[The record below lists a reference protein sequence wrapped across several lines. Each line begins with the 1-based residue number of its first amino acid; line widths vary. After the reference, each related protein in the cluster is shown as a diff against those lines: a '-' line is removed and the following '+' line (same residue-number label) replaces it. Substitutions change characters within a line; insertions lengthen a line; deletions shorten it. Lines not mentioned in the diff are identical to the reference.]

1 MTAMLTRKGI
11 GVSPGVAIAPAVV
24 LDAADQ
30 PIQRRHVPHSGVG
43 NELRRLDA
51 AIEASKNEI
60 EDLRQ
65 QTSSALG
72 DDVGRI
78 FAFHI
83 GMLGDPDLIG
93 SITDQ
98 VRGDRVSAEYA
109 VYVALRR
116 RAQSFDAHESPLV
129 RKMVSDIWDLE
140 RRLLRHLVGAANT
153 EVSQL
158 SQPSVVVAR
167 DLTPSQTAGLDR
179 DKVKALVIDL
189 GGKTSHTAI
198 LAHALGIPAV
208 VGVGSLSRAV
218 ESGQQIIVDG
228 TRGTVIVEPDGAK
241 LLEYRQEARR
251 FREMVGQLDE
261 LRDKPAETK
270 DGVTISLLANIEFA
284 SELEEAVNNGAEGV
298 GLYRT
303 EFLYLGADHEP
314 TEEEQYDAYR
324 EVLDRLGPDKPLTI
338 RTLDLGADK
347 VALDGPS
354 VLANYERNPFL
365 GCRSIRLCLQN
376 LPLFKTQLRAILRAS
391 AHGKLRVMFPL
402 ISHIMELRQARM
414 VLQDVMEDLEDQGIE
429 FDRGVPVGMMVEVP
443 SAALQAATFAKEV
456 DFFSI
461 GTNDLV
467 QYTVAVDRSNERIA
481 SLYSAAHPAVIKLIK
496 EVVRAAQRE
505 KIGVSL
511 CGEMASEPEFAMLLV
526 GLGLRGFS
534 MTPPAIPEVKRI
546 IRSVSTDQCR
556 RLVRRVNG
564 LDTDREVLNMLREEL
579 RKVMPGVADGRSVVA

>member
-65 QTSSALG
+65 QTATALG

-93 SITDQ
+93 SVTDQ
-98 VRGDRVSAEYA
+98 IRGDRVSAEYA
-109 VYVALRR
+109 TYVALRR

-140 RRLLRHLVGAANT
+140 RRLLRHLVGEART
-153 EVSQL
+153 EVNHL
-158 SQPSVVVAR
+158 SQPSIVIAR

-179 DKVKALVIDL
+179 TKVKALVIDL
-189 GGKTSHTAI
+189 GGRTSHTAI

-208 VGVGSLSRAV
+208 VGLGSLSREV
-218 ESGQQIIVDG
+218 ESGQQIVVDG
-228 TRGTVIVEPDGAK
+228 TRGTVIIEPDGAK

-251 FREMVGQLDE
+251 FRDLVGRLDE

-270 DGVTISLLANIEFA
+270 NGEKVNLLANIEFS
-284 SELEEAVNNGAEGV
+284 SEIEEAVGNGAEGV

-303 EFLYLGADHEP
+303 EFLFLAADHEP
-314 TEEEQYDAYR
+314 TEEEQYEAYV
-324 EVLDRLGPDKPLTI
+324 EVLNRLGKDLPLTI

-347 VALDGPS
+347 VAMDGPS
-354 VLANYERNPFL
+354 AFANYERNPFL

-391 AHGKLRVMFPL
+391 AHGKMRIMFPL

-414 VLQDVMEDLEDQGIE
+414 VLQDVMEDLEDQGIP
-429 FDRGVPVGMMVEVP
+429 FDRDVPIGMMVEVP

-481 SLYSAAHPAVIKLIK
+481 SLYSAAHPAVLKLIK
-496 EVVRAAQRE
+496 EVIRAAQRE
-505 KIGVSL
+505 QIGVSL
-511 CGEMASEPEFAMLLV
+511 CGEMASEPEFTMLLV
-526 GLGLRGFS
+526 GLGLRWFS
-534 MTPPAIPEVKRI
+534 MTPPAIPEVKQI

-556 RLVRRVNG
+556 RLARRVSG
-564 LDTDREVLNMLREEL
+564 LDTDREVLNLLREEL
-579 RKVMPGVADGRSVVA
+579 RKVMPSAVDGRSVVA

>member
-11 GVSPGVAIAPAVV
+11 GVSPGVAIAQAVV

-43 NELRRLDA
+43 NELRRLES
-51 AIEASKNEI
+51 AIEASKEEI
-60 EDLRQ
+60 TEL
-65 QTSSALG
+65 QTQTAAALG

-78 FAFHI
+78 FAFHV
-83 GMLGDPDLIG
+83 GMLNDAELIG
-93 SITDQ
+93 AIRDQ
-98 VRGDRVSAEYA
+98 VRSERVSAEYA
-109 VYVALRR
+109 AYVSLRR
-116 RAQSFDAHESPLV
+116 RAHSFERHESPLV
-129 RKMVSDIWDLE
+129 RKMVSDIADLE
-140 RRLLRHLVGAANT
+140 RRLLRHLVGAASHEIN
-153 EVSQL
+153 QL
-158 SQPSVVVAR
+158 TQPSVVIAR

-208 VGVGSLSRAV
+208 VGIGTLSREV
-218 ESGQQIIVDG
+218 TNGQQIIVDG

-251 FREMVGQLDE
+251 FRKLAGELDE
-261 LRDKPAETK
+261 LRDKPAVTK
-270 DGVTISLLANIEFA
+270 DGQNVYMHANIEFA
-284 SELEEAVNNGAEGV
+284 SEVEEAVGNGAQGI

-303 EFLYLGADHEP
+303 EFLYLAADHEP
-314 TEEEQYDAYR
+314 SEEEQYEAYK
-324 EVLDRLGPDKPLTI
+324 EVASRLGQGKPLTI

-347 VALDGPS
+347 MTIDGPTAM
-354 VLANYERNPFL
+354 LADERNPFL

-376 LPLFKTQLRAILRAS
+376 LPMFKTQLRAILRVS
-391 AHGKLRVMFPL
+391 AEAEVRIMFPL

-414 VLQDVMEDLEDQGIE
+414 VLQDVMEDLEDQDIP
-429 FDRGVPVGMMVEVP
+429 FRRDVPIGMMIEVP

-481 SLYSAAHPAVIKLIK
+481 SLYSAAHPAVLKLIK

-505 KIGVSL
+505 EIGVSL

-526 GLGLRGFS
+526 GLGLRWFS
-534 MTPPAIPEVKRI
+534 MTPPAIPEIKRI

-556 RLVRRVNG
+556 RLARRVGG
-564 LDTDREVLNMLREEL
+564 LDTDREVMNMLREEL
-579 RKVMPGVADGRSVVA
+579 RKAMPGV